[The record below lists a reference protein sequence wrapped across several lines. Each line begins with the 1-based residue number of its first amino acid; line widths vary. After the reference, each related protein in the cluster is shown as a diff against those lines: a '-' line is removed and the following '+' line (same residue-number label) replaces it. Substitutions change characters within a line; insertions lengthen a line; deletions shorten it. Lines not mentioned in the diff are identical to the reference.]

1 MPEDDLDTKRAI
13 ATATVALLFV
23 LTPSVLSSGVAGAQD
38 LPVTA
43 AQSPDGSRIVSS
55 TPVDDRQVKLEIYS
69 AAMDKNIPVQVMMP
83 ADGSAPRP
91 VLYLLNGAGGGEDSA
106 SWQSQTDSVEFFRDK
121 DTFVVTPQQ
130 GKWSY
135 YTDWISDDPVL
146 GRNKW
151 QTFLGEELP
160 PLIDAQF
167 DTNGTQ
173 SIAALSMSGTSVLNL
188 AIAYPGLY
196 KGVAAYSG
204 CAQTSD
210 PLAQQFVKLVV
221 ETYGGGNVENM
232 WGPLD
237 GPVWRQND
245 PLLNAEK
252 LRGTEIY
259 MSTGTGIPG
268 IPNDTPLNPRF
279 EEGKA
284 RLFPDQLLV
293 GGGIEAVV
301 NFCTS
306 NMAKELYRL
315 GIPAQVDFR
324 PVGTH
329 SWGYWQD
336 DLHASWPMLARSLG
350 I

>member
-1 MPEDDLDTKRAI
+1 MDTKRAI
-13 ATATVALLFV
+13 AAATAVLLCA
-23 LTPSVLSSGVAGAQD
+23 LTPSVVGIGTASADEV
-38 LPVTA
+38 PVVTA
-43 AQSPDGSRIVSS
+43 SSPDGSRIESV
-55 TPVDDRQVKLEIYS
+55 TTVDDRQLELEVYS
-69 AAMDKNIPVQVMMP
+69 AAMDKNIPVQVMTP
-83 ADGSAPRP
+83 ADGSVARP
-91 VLYLLNGAGGGEDSA
+91 VLYLLNGAGGGEDTA
-106 SWQSQTDSVEFFRDK
+106 TWQSQTDAVEFFGDK
-121 DTFVVTPQQ
+121 NAFVVTPQA

-151 QTFLGEELP
+151 QTFIGEELP

-221 ETYGGGNVENM
+221 ELYGGGNVENM

-259 MSTGTGIPG
+259 MSTGTGLPG

-284 RLFPDQLLV
+284 TLFPDQLLV

-301 NFCTS
+301 NYCTS

-336 DLHASWPMLARSLG
+336 DLHKSWPLLAHSLG

>member
-1 MPEDDLDTKRAI
+1 MKIKNAI
-13 ATATVALLFV
+13 VTCTAVMLCV
-23 LTPSVLSSGVAGAQD
+23 LTPSAVGVSVVSAED
-38 LPVTA
+38 LPVTSA
-43 AQSPDGSRIVSS
+43 TSGDGSRIVSS
-55 TPVDDRQVKLEIYS
+55 TRIDDRQSRLEVYS
-69 AAMDKNIPVQVMMP
+69 AAMDKNIAVQVMTP
-83 ADGSAPRP
+83 ADGSVPRP

-106 SWQSQTDSVEFFRDK
+106 TWQSQTDSTEFFADK
-121 DTFVVTPQQ
+121 NAFVVTPQS

-151 QTFLGEELP
+151 QTFIGEELP

-167 DTNGTQ
+167 DTNGIQ

-210 PLAQQFVKLVV
+210 PLGQQFVKLVV
-221 ETYGGGNVENM
+221 ELYGGGNVENM

-237 GPVWRQND
+237 GPVWREND

-259 MSTGTGIPG
+259 MSTGAGLPG

-279 EEGKA
+279 AEGKA
-284 RLFPDQLLV
+284 TLFPDQLLV

-315 GIPAQVDFR
+315 GIPAEVNFR

-336 DLHASWPMLARSLG
+336 DLHASWPMLSHSLG

>member
-1 MPEDDLDTKRAI
+1 MNTRRAI
-13 ATATVALLFV
+13 ATCTAALLCV
-23 LTPSVLSSGVAGAQD
+23 LTPSIAGVSSAAAED
-38 LPVTA
+38 LPVA
-43 AQSPDGSRIVSS
+43 AASSADGSYITSATRI
-55 TPVDDRQVKLEIYS
+55 DDRQLKLEIYS
-69 AAMDKNIPVQVMMP
+69 AAMDRTIPVQVMTP
-83 ADGSAPRP
+83 ADGSVSRP

-106 SWQSQTDSVEFFRDK
+106 SWQSQTDSVQFFQDK
-121 DTFVVTPQQ
+121 NAFVVTPQE

-135 YTDWISDDPVL
+135 YTDWIADDPVL

-151 QTFLGEELP
+151 QTFIGEELP

-167 DTNGTQ
+167 DTNGVQ

-188 AIAYPGLY
+188 AIAYPGQY
-196 KGVAAYSG
+196 RGVAAYSG

-210 PLAQQFVKLVV
+210 PLSQQFVKLVV

-237 GPVWRQND
+237 GPVWREND
-245 PLLNAEK
+245 PILHAEQ

-259 MSTGTGIPG
+259 MSTGTGLPG
-268 IPNDTPLNPRF
+268 IPHDTPLNPRF
-279 EEGKA
+279 AEGKA
-284 RLFPDQLLV
+284 RLFPDQLIV

-336 DLHASWPMLARSLG
+336 DLHASWPMLARSMG